1 MRRGTGRIPWREDQS
16 GFTLP
21 EVTIVVVILGIVL
34 AVASSSWFGTIE
46 GRRVDSAANQ
56 MVSDLRLAHNTA
68 TNRLTTWRVQLNPGG
83 SGYSVGPA
91 AGSLSART
99 LPEGSALTPANP
111 AVVAI
116 EFGADGGA
124 RPMNAAGNTVAGGG
138 EITVAADDGSPGVI
152 VRINTVTSRVELVG

>member
-1 MRRGTGRIPWREDQS
+1 MRRETAHNTLREDQS

-34 AVASSSWFGTIE
+34 AVASASWAGTIE

-56 MVSDLRLAHNTA
+56 MVSDLRLAHNSA
-68 TNRLTTWRVQLNPGG
+68 TNRLATWRVELNPGAA
-83 SGYSVGPA
+83 SYSVGPA
-91 AGSLSART
+91 GGTMLTRS
-99 LPEGSALTPANP
+99 LPEGSGLTPANA

-124 RPMNAAGNTVAGGG
+124 RPVDGAGNTVIGGG
-138 EITVAADDGSPGVI
+138 EITVAAEDGSPGLV
-152 VRINTVTSRVELVG
+152 VRVNAVTSRVELVG